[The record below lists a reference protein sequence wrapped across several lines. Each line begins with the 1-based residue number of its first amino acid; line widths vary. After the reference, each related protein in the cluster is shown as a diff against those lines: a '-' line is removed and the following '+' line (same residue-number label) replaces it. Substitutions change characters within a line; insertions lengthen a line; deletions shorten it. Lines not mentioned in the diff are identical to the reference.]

1 MCYADP
7 SKMLELARARL
18 TPEQWEKFEADFEHF
33 CAYSGLLTHLL
44 PESDDRDHL
53 TVDWAKWALLC
64 GKGL

>member
-7 SKMLELARARL
+7 AKSLELSRARL

-33 CAYSGLLTHLL
+33 CAYSGLHAKTLIGVGSGLL
-44 PESDDRDHL
+44 
-53 TVDWAKWALLC
+53 VDWAKWALLC